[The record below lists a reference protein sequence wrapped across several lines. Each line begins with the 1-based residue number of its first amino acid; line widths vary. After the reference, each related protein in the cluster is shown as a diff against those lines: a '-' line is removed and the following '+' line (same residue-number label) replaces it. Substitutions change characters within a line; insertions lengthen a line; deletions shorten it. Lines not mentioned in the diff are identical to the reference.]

1 MFINIHSHC
10 YTGIRMIKFNCVK
23 KNNRKYMYL
32 ILLIYKIRT
41 FPSIIIDNFQIAEY
55 NNNKSLPQET
65 F

>member
-1 MFINIHSHC
+1 
-10 YTGIRMIKFNCVK
+10 MIKFNFVK
-23 KNNRKYMYL
+23 KTTVNVCTSL
-32 ILLIYKIRT
+32 CFIYKIRT